1 MISEVYFFT
10 FHCPGQVI
18 FRKKKEIFN
27 FRIPKCNGKRNRK
40 NLLLRN
46 TLNCITKIFGKIK
59 LKILCPLQTTRMTE
73 QKQILLRHLECIS
86 TYISRCTLDSL
97 KSVFNVFRRN
107 LSLRA
112 PDSYNYILG
121 ENTTDGLNFGY
132 FVKGNDKDR
141 REKHSARYFGNLVF

>member
-1 MISEVYFFT
+1 
-10 FHCPGQVI
+10 
-18 FRKKKEIFN
+18 
-27 FRIPKCNGKRNRK
+27 
-40 NLLLRN
+40 
-46 TLNCITKIFGKIK
+46 
-59 LKILCPLQTTRMTE
+59 MTE

-141 REKHSARYFGNLVF
+141 REKHSARYFGNLVN